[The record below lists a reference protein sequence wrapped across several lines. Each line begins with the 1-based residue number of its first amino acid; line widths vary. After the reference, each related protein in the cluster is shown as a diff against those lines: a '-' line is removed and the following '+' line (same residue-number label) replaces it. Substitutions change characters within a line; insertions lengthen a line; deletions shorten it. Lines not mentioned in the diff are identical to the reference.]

1 MDVSPRPPGPEHE
14 RGYEVEWTTIS
25 YRTIALFVGLALIL
39 IGFVI
44 YLLAPNFVG
53 RQVRRVIAAISEGI
67 GQTTGSNGATAK
79 KEAHFVNLD
88 GMVRVR
94 KSPSLQWIRADYN
107 TGLAK
112 GDFVQTGSDGMARI
126 IFADGTNY
134 VLKPDSLIVVEES
147 REDPV
152 TKATKVAVQVTSGGV
167 DLSTGRFEVPGS
179 TSQVSF
185 ENAVANL
192 AEESRALVRN
202 DPTNNVHEFTVD
214 QGRAEVKRE
223 ASVVQ
228 LGQYDRVSFTADK
241 PGLTRSK
248 VIAPPKLVS
257 PPNMALTVSREPKAA
272 TLDFAWNSVRGASAY
287 RLQVSPSGMF
297 SNLVVDQKVAGRTT
311 VKVSGLEEGT
321 YYWYVTSLDK
331 DGNESQPGRANRFSL
346 VQQVQDAGEVFLE
359 VTRIVQHGRVL
370 EVLGRTEP
378 GSLVIINNEQVFSIA
393 ADGTFRHFTSP
404 LPRSGS
410 NQITITAQNRKGDTN
425 TIRKNIVVE

>member
-1 MDVSPRPPGPEHE
+1 MGSAPRPPAPEHE

-25 YRTIALFVGLALIL
+25 YRTIGLFVGLALIL
-39 IGFVI
+39 IGLVI
-44 YLLAPNFVG
+44 YLLAPNWVA
-53 RQVRRVIAAISEGI
+53 RMAKRAIAAVTESI
-67 GQTTGSNGATAK
+67 GQTSGSNAATTK
-79 KEAHFVNLD
+79 REAHFVNID

-94 KSPSLQWIRADYN
+94 RSPSLQWTRGDYN

-152 TKATKVAVQVTSGGV
+152 TKATKVAVQVSSGAV

-202 DPTNNVHEFTVD
+202 DPARNVHEFTLD
-214 QGRAEVKRE
+214 QGRAEVKRD

-228 LGQYDRVSFTADK
+228 LGQYDRVSFSADN

-248 VIAPPKLVS
+248 VIAPPKLSS
-257 PPNMALTVSREPKAA
+257 PPNMALTVTKDPKAHN
-272 TLDFAWNSVRGASAY
+272 LDFAWNAVRGAVAY
-287 RLQVSPSGMF
+287 RLLVSPSGMF
-297 SNLVVDQKVAGRTT
+297 SNLVVDRKVTGRTSARI
-311 VKVSGLEEGT
+311 SGLEEGT
-321 YYWYVTSLDK
+321 YYWYVSSFDAE
-331 DGNESQPGRANRFSL
+331 GNESQPGLPNRFSL
-346 VQQVQDAGEVFLE
+346 VQQVQDEGEVFLE
-359 VTRIVQHGRVL
+359 VTRIVQHGKVL
-370 EVLGRTEP
+370 EVVGRTEP

-393 ADGTFRHFTSP
+393 ADGGFRHFTSP